1 MFSRLQKFDL
11 HITGKEA
18 ILRACRK
25 KRSEDAIMA
34 YMSDNDKN
42 YLEIEQDLRKRYR
55 KNIWCRF
62 TKAIRDYDLV
72 QEGDRIAVC
81 ISGGKDSMLM
91 AKLFQELKRHNKF
104 EFDVKFLVMDPG
116 YRTENRELIESNAER
131 LNIPLTIF
139 ESDIFE
145 SVFHIESSPCYL
157 CARMRRGY
165 LYSKA
170 RELGCNKIALGHHFD
185 DVIETILMGMLYG
198 AQVQTMMPKL
208 HSTNFE
214 GMELIRPMYLIRED
228 NIKAWRDYNHLH
240 FLQCA
245 CRFTENST
253 FRGDL
258 ENTSKRR
265 EVKELIRQLARI
277 NPFVE
282 NNIFKSVENV
292 NLSTIIA
299 YKQDGVR
306 HHFLDKY
313 KQAGNR
319 VPQGRNADSKFLH
332 GENDCTAE
340 QSAQEE
346 SADEKLS
353 KLKAYLKELGS
364 VAVAFSSGVDSTF
377 LLKAAHDALG
387 SKAVAITAKSCV
399 FPGRESE
406 EAEAFCKKENITQ
419 YIYEADELAIEGFSE
434 NPPNRC
440 YLCKKALFK
449 GIEKIAQEHGI
460 RYVIEGSNMD
470 DLGDYRPGLQA
481 IAELGIR
488 SPLREAGLYKQEIR
502 DLSKKYGL
510 MTWDK
515 PSYAC
520 LASRFVYGETITEKK
535 LHMVERAEQF
545 LVDRGFVQ
553 MRVRLHGALAR
564 IEVPVTDFGRI
575 MQEEIRE
582 EIVAKFTE
590 YGFSYVTFDLQGYRT
605 GSMNET
611 LTGSKVCR

>member
-1 MFSRLQKFDL
+1 MAQ
-11 HITGKEA
+11 A
-18 ILRACRK
+18 
-25 KRSEDAIMA
+25 SE
-34 YMSDNDKN
+34 NEKN
-42 YLEIEQDLRKRYR
+42 YLEIEQDLRKRFR
-55 KNIWCRF
+55 KNLWCKF
-62 TKAIRDYDLV
+62 TKAIREYDLV
-72 QEGDRIAVC
+72 QEGDKIAVC

-104 EFDVKFLVMDPG
+104 ELDVKFLVMDPG
-116 YRTENRELIESNAER
+116 YKPENRQLIESNAKR

-145 SVFHIESSPCYL
+145 SVFHIENSPCYL

-165 LYSKA
+165 LYSRA

-214 GMELIRPMYLIRED
+214 GMELIRPMYLIREEH
-228 NIKAWRDYNHLH
+228 IKAWRDYNNLH

-245 CRFTENST
+245 CKFTENSV

-265 EVKELIRQLARI
+265 EVKALIRQLGRT

-292 NLSTIIA
+292 NLSTVIA
-299 YKQDGVR
+299 YKQNGVR
-306 HHFLDKY
+306 HHFLDDY
-313 KQAGNR
+313 CQAEGN
-319 VPQGRNADSKFLH
+319 VPQER
-332 GENDCTAE
+332 TW
-340 QSAQEE
+340 QEE
-346 SADEKLS
+346 GPQECIPDDVRRSDISTERVDKKLA
-353 KLKAYLKELGS
+353 KLKAILQELGS

-377 LLKAAHDALG
+377 LLKAAHDTLG
-387 SKAVAITAKSCV
+387 DKAVAITAKSCV
-399 FPGRESE
+399 FPQRESA
-406 EAEAFCKKENITQ
+406 EADAFCKRENITQ
-419 YIYEADELAIEGFSE
+419 YIYEADELAVEGFSE

-440 YLCKKALFK
+440 YLCKKALFC

-460 RYVIEGSNMD
+460 SSVIEGSNMD

-502 DLSKKYGL
+502 ELSKRYGL
-510 MTWDK
+510 STWDK

-520 LASRFVYGETITEKK
+520 LASRFVYGETITKEK

-545 LVDRGFVQ
+545 LMDRGFVQ
-553 MRVRLHGALAR
+553 MRVRLHGTLAR
-564 IEVPVTDFGRI
+564 IEVPTADFERI
-575 MQEEIRE
+575 MQEDIRE

-590 YGFSYVTFDLQGYRT
+590 YGFRYVTFDLQGYRT
-605 GSMNET
+605 GSMNEA
-611 LTGSKVCR
+611 LRNI

>member
-1 MFSRLQKFDL
+1 M
-11 HITGKEA
+11 TNM
-18 ILRACRK
+18 
-25 KRSEDAIMA
+25 SENEKD
-34 YMSDNDKN
+34 

-104 EFDVKFLVMDPG
+104 EFDVRFLVMDPG
-116 YRTENRELIESNAER
+116 YKMENRQLIESNAER

-145 SVFHIESSPCYL
+145 SVFYIENSPCYL

-214 GMELIRPMYLIRED
+214 GMELIRPMYLIREEH
-228 NIKAWRDYNHLH
+228 IKAWRDYNNLH

-245 CRFTENST
+245 CKFTENST

-258 ENTSKRR
+258 ENTSKRL
-265 EVKELIRQLARI
+265 ETKELIQQLRRI

-299 YKQDGVR
+299 YKQNGTR
-306 HHFLDKY
+306 HHFLDDYGLKD
-313 KQAGNR
+313 KSTVQDEAQQESVSQKEMSQDKILQNGAPTEIKCDSNANR
-319 VPQGRNADSKFLH
+319 NCMTQV
-332 GENDCTAE
+332 E
-340 QSAQEE
+340 QEE
-346 SADEKLS
+346 TADEKLAN
-353 KLKAYLKELGS
+353 LKVYLRNLGS

-377 LLKAAHDALG
+377 LLKVAHEVLG
-387 SKAVAITAKSCV
+387 DRAVAITAKSCV
-399 FPGRESE
+399 FPDRESF
-406 EAEAFCKKENITQ
+406 EADAFCRKENITQ

-440 YLCKKALFK
+440 YLCKKELFK

-460 RYVIEGSNMD
+460 QYVIEGSNMD

-481 IAELGIR
+481 IAELDIK
-488 SPLREAGLYKQEIR
+488 SPLREVKLYKQEIR
-502 DLSKKYGL
+502 DLSQKYGL
-510 MTWDK
+510 STWNK

-520 LASRFVYGETITEKK
+520 LASRFVYGETITEEK
-535 LHMVERAEQF
+535 LRMVEMAEQF
-545 LVDRGFVQ
+545 LVDKGFVQ
-553 MRVRLHGALAR
+553 MRVRIHGMLAR
-564 IEVPVTDFGRI
+564 IEVPVTVFERI

-590 YGFSYVTFDLQGYRT
+590 YGFRYVTFDLQGYRT
-605 GSMNET
+605 GSMNEI
-611 LTGSKVCR
+611 LRNAKEM